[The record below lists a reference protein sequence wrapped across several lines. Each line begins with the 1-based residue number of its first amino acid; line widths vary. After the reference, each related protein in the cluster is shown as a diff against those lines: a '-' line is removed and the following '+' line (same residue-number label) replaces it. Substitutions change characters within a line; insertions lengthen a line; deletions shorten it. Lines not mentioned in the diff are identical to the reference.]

1 MRRGR
6 DRRCLLGA
14 TGPDLHSSQES
25 SHSGMMHPFGNEEAA
40 SLEHLFCFF
49 CECVQQGNW
58 ELAQACIPQL
68 HQWQGDGSE
77 KVTAILQALIAC
89 PSQLR
94 CGQNYSPQR
103 LAWLWLLVLKKWLVW
118 DQKIIPGVL
127 QRETEFL
134 LLLEELQKDVSDEVL
149 KELFEAFE
157 CVQSKHELDR
167 KKRDG
172 RTYRFSVEATS
183 ALQKLLLRAP
193 RRAQALLEF
202 LQGEHGTPSSA
213 LQHSCSLRNIYVDFL
228 RDSLKSLQRLQRYP
242 KSSGELDQSETVDAI
257 YSVLSVLNFEVEHQT
272 GELRHLCRELFDA
285 CWAEGSPLKEERL
298 LGCILRKQSHALL
311 SLYSNVFTERTRE
324 KLLGPKLPGKGS
336 SEQLDTERVMLALFS
351 EPEEVYSWKTAY
363 FYCLSCSK
371 HFLEQ
376 ILVTALTLLK
386 REDFSGLSSLLSREF
401 NPLSR
406 LLVLLG
412 WTHCHSLESAKNL
425 LYALHKTQGLCNDS
439 VLKEFCDGL
448 WAQVEVLEWCTQQNS
463 ITIPKKILLQHLYS
477 LDCHSALYSLH
488 HLTNLL
494 ALNEEDVIELLQ
506 KVPARDQQTQ
516 AVPVPS
522 LLSQQRNLVLF
533 RAFCA
538 MKYAIYALCVNS
550 HRHSKCKDCMHG
562 LLSDLPEDSTPLKDP
577 PGDRPPC
584 LDCPAIFPQYL
595 AKCQQFLRRV
605 PAPLHLELL
614 ENIFSL
620 LFVSYS
626 DLYTENPLL
635 EDYAEED
642 DIVKKSCGA
651 GNLDGSAS
659 RESSTSESPQHPAE
673 PERKAEMHP
682 QAPRTV
688 YHGIQTLLG
697 SELSGETCESSRLR
711 YLDLKHFAS
720 GVNGFLVDDL
730 AMDAFLKMLLNHLE
744 EIQSSLPWD
753 SSNVPHEELELVE
766 CLNFSVN
773 RDVFGSRVLQF
784 SKYISEAQWRY
795 KVVMSNRNT
804 ENQLAASKRHYSL
817 TRRSSLRKRHQT
829 QRWRMDC
836 KEGTSSQSLESTSSE
851 LSTSTSE
858 GSTSTVSGSSDL
870 ECRLKPQQQ
879 NLLIPMMLSPP
890 ESLLVS
896 CILRGNFIE
905 AHQVAL
911 MFNLESSAC
920 YGELVFMERYQEVV
934 RELAKVE
941 HKIVYQSAD
950 GFGAIRR
957 SGSGRSTLQA
967 IGSAAAAG
975 MVFYSIS
982 DVTDKLLATSGS
994 LVPTLQENFWTNS
1007 IQLEHTDPMS
1017 EVVADL
1023 SPSAMAAFDLACTQC
1038 HQWKTCKQLLETAE
1052 RRLHNSFE
1060 TKGRRLDFI
1069 LVHSDG
1075 IRGFPA
1081 VLQQINK
1088 ILNYPCMSQGQ
1099 YKSEVSDEKISSQF
1113 RCNIVDLLQMCYP
1126 TLTEDCIANQIALS
1140 QHLDQVLQTLTDVE
1154 DSPDSKGS
1162 LITSLVEQASL
1173 KPTELEAH
1181 PIHNQIQLLLKT
1193 LDQHIQTMPVSSVRT
1208 DCVKSFFDYINTLAA
1223 VVLRSLNTEL
1233 DQTAEVKVGNPF
1245 ILLQQS
1251 PSHLLSLLLFERQV
1265 PPDRLSS
1272 LLAKEELNLN
1282 VQQVIINCC
1291 CEPLS
1296 LCNARQSSQTRSL
1309 LTNISSL
1316 AHLHAYH
1323 CLPDVEI
1330 PIHNPAM
1337 DSEEDSTQPSS
1348 SLADL
1353 NQHSLTA
1360 SSLAF
1365 LKCQSKLMA
1374 TVACLCASKVQ
1385 KVPKPSLSWMEFRGK
1400 REVPLGLEQIS
1411 KECETLLKE
1420 FLMLENFLLTM
1431 SEPLQDPQEEGS
1443 GLVSGLCGKPYM
1455 SLVLLGL
1462 HSAMAVEILMEV
1474 FEQALTAKDWPRALT
1489 VLDLYSQDM
1498 EELTSVR
1505 DAVLSCAAADDK
1517 GGWQYLFPVKDAML
1531 RSRLALH
1538 CLDRWPLEACLEI
1551 LAYCICDP
1559 GITEE
1564 LKSDLQSKTGELQVY
1579 QKILN
1584 LQDVPTWNDWQD
1596 LKEACID
1603 NPQAIMSVV
1612 LEAKD
1617 YELCEEW
1624 GHLYPIPKEPLIS
1637 LHQEHLLHLLEMG
1650 DTEKALQLLERI
1662 EDSDTR
1668 LVISEQ
1674 SLDKHP
1680 SLAASH
1686 FLANYL
1692 TTHFYKY
1699 LTATRHNEIQ
1709 ALYMGSKVL
1718 LTLPE
1723 PYRASYSHLSS
1734 RPLLMLEQL
1743 LMNMKVDWAA
1753 VAVQTLHQ
1761 LLVGQ
1766 EIGFTVEDMDALLS
1780 KYSEKALDFPYSLK
1794 EKRSD
1799 SVIRTQESLSQVSES
1814 DTSSKSGSA
1823 ELSPASFPGIIQ
1835 SSSPRE
1841 RSLPWNLFPQEFVPP
1856 EVPPSKQQWI
1866 PDETEI
1872 TCMVCKTER
1881 FTMFNRRH
1889 HCRRCGRLVCSSCS
1903 TKKMVVE
1910 ACREN
1915 PARVCDQCYSY
1926 YSKHCPPVLAQDT
1939 SITKE
1944 EDQDLIEV
1952 QTCGNGG
1959 LDCSVVMRVPKATEL
1974 EWLLSLSEDENEIVR
1989 DEFYYEQAPS
1999 SSLCISILSLH
2010 SDSTAC
2016 GHQLI
2021 QRCCKL
2027 SQGLINPE
2035 VDAGLLMDIMKQL
2048 LFSAKMMFVKAGRS
2062 QDLALC
2068 DSYIS
2073 KVDVLNI
2080 LVAAAYRHVPSLDQ
2094 ILQPAAVTRLRNRLL
2109 EAEYYQLAVEVSTK
2123 TGLDPGGAWHAW
2135 GMACLKAGNLSSARE
2150 KFSRCLKPPFDL
2162 NQLNHGSRLVQDVIQ
2177 YLESTVKP
2185 ILLVQ
2190 DDDYFATLR
2199 DLEAT
2204 LRTRSLSLE
2213 MMSEGKIQHN
2223 SYYQECLFYLHTYGT
2238 NLAIISFYMRH
2249 DCMREALLHLLNK
2262 ESLPEV
2268 FIEGIFVP
2276 SYKSG
2281 KLHMLENLLETID
2294 PSLESWG
2301 IYLIAA
2307 CKHLQ
2312 KKNYYHILYEL
2323 QQFMKDHVRAAMTC
2337 IRFFTHKAKSYTEL
2351 GDKQKWLLKVK
2362 DHLKVYLQEVSRSS
2376 GRRKAACTFR
2386 KKMTATDVSRHINTV
2401 ELQME
2406 VTKFLHRCESS
2417 GTSQITGSTLPTL
2430 FGNSHMKMD
2439 VAGKVMLEGK
2449 NIEEGFGIAFR
2460 VLQDFQL
2467 EAAAVYSKVAK
2478 VLVKQQN
2485 YSEIRQLLKCVNES
2499 GVAAK
2504 NDGDIIILNCLDEF
2518 KDIPSEDLD
2527 NLIQDMDS
2535 DENKIQAYLMCH
2547 KLRSAYLVSVRQENT
2562 RAVQLVQR
2570 VRQLAENSGEDVV
2583 QAICDQWLS
2592 VHQPKQKSRFTQTT
2606 RK

>member
-1 MRRGR
+1 
-6 DRRCLLGA
+6 
-14 TGPDLHSSQES
+14 
-25 SHSGMMHPFGNEEAA
+25 MMHPFGNEEAA

-49 CECVQQGNW
+49 CECVRWGEW
-58 ELAQACIPQL
+58 GLAQACIPQL

-77 KVTAILQALIAC
+77 KVAAILQALIAC

-94 CGQNYSPQR
+94 CGQNCSPQR

-118 DQKIIPGVL
+118 DQKIIPAGL

-157 CVQSKHELDR
+157 CVQSKHESDR

-172 RTYRFSVEATS
+172 RTYRFSMEATS
-183 ALQKLLLRAP
+183 ALRKLLLRAP

-213 LQHSCSLRNIYVDFL
+213 LQHSCSVQNIYVDFL

-242 KSSGELDQSETVDAI
+242 KSSGELDQTETVDAI
-257 YSVLSVLNFEVEHQT
+257 YGVLSVLHFEVEHQT
-272 GELRHLCRELFDA
+272 GELRHLCRELLDA

-336 SEQLDTERVMLALFS
+336 SEQLDTERVMMALFA

-363 FYCLSCSK
+363 FYCLSSSK

-386 REDFSGLSSLLSREF
+386 REDFTGLSSLLSREF

-412 WTHCHSLESAKNL
+412 WTHCHSLESAKKL
-425 LYALHKTQGLCNDS
+425 LYALHKTRSLCNDS

-448 WAQVEVLEWCTQQNS
+448 WAQVEVLEWCIQQNS

-506 KVPARDQQTQ
+506 KVPARDQETQ
-516 AVPVPS
+516 VVPVSS

-550 HRHSKCKDCMHG
+550 HCHSKCKDCMHS
-562 LLSDLPEDSTPLKDP
+562 LLSDLPEDSTPLKEP
-577 PGDRPPC
+577 PGDRPPY
-584 LDCPAIFPQYL
+584 LDCPAIFRQYL
-595 AKCQQFLRRV
+595 AKCQQFLRSL

-626 DLYTENPLL
+626 DLYTETPLP

-642 DIVKKSCGA
+642 NIVKKSCGA

-659 RESSTSESPQHPAE
+659 RESSTSESPQHPTE
-673 PERKAEMHP
+673 PERKTERCP

-697 SELSGETCESSRLR
+697 SELSDETCESSRMS

-720 GVNGFLVDDL
+720 GVSGFLVDDL
-730 AMDAFLKMLLNHLE
+730 VVDAFLKMLLNHLE
-744 EIQSSLPWD
+744 EIQRSLPWD

-784 SKYISEAQWRY
+784 SKYLSEAQWRY

-804 ENQLAASKRHYSL
+804 EHQLAASKRHFSL
-817 TRRSSLRKRHQT
+817 TRCSSLRKRHQT

-836 KEGTSSQSLESTSSE
+836 KKRTSSQSLESTSSE

-858 GSTSTVSGSSDL
+858 GSTSTVSGWSDL

-911 MFNLESSAC
+911 MFNLESSAS

-941 HKIVYQSAD
+941 HKIAYQSAD
-950 GFGAIRR
+950 GIGGIRR

-994 LVPTLQENFWTNS
+994 LVPTLQEDFWTSS

-1038 HQWKTCKQLLETAE
+1038 HLWKTCKQLLETAE
-1052 RRLHNSFE
+1052 RRLHNSLE
-1060 TKGRRLDFI
+1060 TRGRRLDFI
-1069 LVHSDG
+1069 PLHCDG

-1099 YKSEVSDEKISSQF
+1099 SKSEVSDEKISSQF

-1126 TLTEDCIANQIALS
+1126 TLTEDCIANQIVLS
-1140 QHLDQVLQTLTDVE
+1140 QYLDQVLQTLTNIE
-1154 DSPDSKGS
+1154 DSP
-1162 LITSLVEQASL
+1162 
-1173 KPTELEAH
+1173 
-1181 PIHNQIQLLLKT
+1181 
-1193 LDQHIQTMPVSSVRT
+1193 
-1208 DCVKSFFDYINTLAA
+1208 
-1223 VVLRSLNTEL
+1223 

-1251 PSHLLSLLLFERQV
+1251 PSHLLSLLVFERQV

-1296 LCNARQSSQTRSL
+1296 LCSARQSSQTRSL

-1353 NQHSLTA
+1353 NQHTLTA

-1420 FLMLENFLLTM
+1420 FLMLESFLLTM
-1431 SEPLQDPQEEGS
+1431 SEPLQDPQEEGT

-1462 HSAMAVEILMEV
+1462 HSTMAVEVLMEV
-1474 FEQALTAKDWPRALT
+1474 FEQALTAKDWPRALK

-1505 DAVLSCAAADDK
+1505 DAVLSCATADGKD
-1517 GGWQYLFPVKDAML
+1517 GWQYLFPVKDAML
-1531 RSRLALH
+1531 RSRLALR

-1564 LKSDLQSKTGELQVY
+1564 LKSDLQSKIGELQVY
-1579 QKILN
+1579 RKILN

-1603 NPQAIMSVV
+1603 DPQAIMSVV

-1624 GHLYPIPKEPLIS
+1624 GHLYPVPREHLIS

-1650 DTEKALQLLERI
+1650 DTEKALKLLERI
-1662 EDSDTR
+1662 EDSDMR

-1723 PYRASYSHLSS
+1723 AYRASYSHLSS

-1766 EIGFTVEDMDALLS
+1766 EIGFTVDDMDALLS
-1780 KYSEKALDFPYSLK
+1780 KYSEKALDFPFSLK

-1823 ELSPASFPGIIQ
+1823 ELCPASFPGIIQ

-1841 RSLPWNLFPQEFVPP
+1841 RSLPRNLLPQEFVPP
-1856 EVPPSKQQWI
+1856 EVPPPKHQWI

-1903 TKKMVVE
+1903 TKKMGVE

-1926 YSKHCPPVLAQDT
+1926 YSKHCSPGLVQDT
-1939 SITKE
+1939 SILSELVEGVVRNSGRAVTSVLPALLSVGLLGRDEHSAVLKSTKE
-1944 EDQDLIEV
+1944 EDQDLMEAV

-1959 LDCSVVMRVPKATEL
+1959 LDYSVVMRVPKATEL

-1989 DEFYYEQAPS
+1989 NEFYYEQAPS

-2021 QRCCKL
+2021 QHCCKL

-2185 ILLVQ
+2185 VVLVQ

-2213 MMSEGKIQHN
+2213 LMSEGKIQHN

-2262 ESLPEV
+2262 ESPPEV

-2351 GDKQKWLLKVK
+2351 GDTQKWLLKVK

-2376 GRRKAACTFR
+2376 GRKKAACTFR

-2417 GTSQITGSTLPTL
+2417 GTSPITGSNLPTL
-2430 FGNSHMKMD
+2430 FGNNHMKMD

-2478 VLVKQQN
+2478 ALVKQRN

-2535 DENKIQAYLMCH
+2535 DENKIQAYLKCN

-2562 RAVQLVQR
+2562 RAVELVQH
-2570 VRQLAENSGEDVV
+2570 VRQLAENSREDVV
-2583 QAICDQWLS
+2583 QAICAQWLS
-2592 VHQPKQKSRFTQTT
+2592 VHQPKQKSSKTT

>member
-1 MRRGR
+1 M
-6 DRRCLLGA
+6 
-14 TGPDLHSSQES
+14 PQES

-49 CECVQQGNW
+49 CECVRRGEW

-77 KVTAILQALIAC
+77 KVAAILQALIAC

-94 CGQNYSPQR
+94 CGQNCSPQR

-118 DQKIIPGVL
+118 DQKIIPSVL

-134 LLLEELQKDVSDEVL
+134 LLLEELQKNVSDEVL

-157 CVQSKHELDR
+157 CVQSKHESDR

-183 ALQKLLLRAP
+183 ALRKLLLRAP

-202 LQGEHGTPSSA
+202 LQGERGTPSSA
-213 LQHSCSLRNIYVDFL
+213 LQHSCSVQNVYVDFL

-257 YSVLSVLNFEVEHQT
+257 YGVLSVLHFEVEHQT
-272 GELRHLCRELFDA
+272 GELRHLCRELLDA

-298 LGCILRKQSHALL
+298 LSCILRKQSHALL

-336 SEQLDTERVMLALFS
+336 SEQLDTERVMLALFA

-363 FYCLSCSK
+363 FYCLSSSK

-386 REDFSGLSSLLSREF
+386 REDFTGLSSLLSREF

-412 WTHCHSLESAKNL
+412 WTHCHSLESAKKL
-425 LYALHKTQGLCNDS
+425 LHALHKTQSLCNDS

-448 WAQVEVLEWCTQQNS
+448 WAQVQVLEWCIQQNS
-463 ITIPKKILLQHLYS
+463 ITIPKEILLQHLYS
-477 LDCHSALYSLH
+477 LDCHSALYSLY

-506 KVPARDQQTQ
+506 KVPARDQETQ
-516 AVPVPS
+516 VVPVSS

-550 HRHSKCKDCMHG
+550 HCHSKCKDCMHS
-562 LLSDLPEDSTPLKDP
+562 LLSDLPEDSTPLKEP
-577 PGDRPPC
+577 PGDRPPY
-584 LDCPAIFPQYL
+584 LDCPAIFPHYL
-595 AKCQQFLRRV
+595 AKCQQFLRSV

-626 DLYTENPLL
+626 DLYTETPLP

-642 DIVKKSCGA
+642 NIVKKSCGA
-651 GNLDGSAS
+651 RNLDGSAS

-673 PERKAEMHP
+673 PERKTERCP
-682 QAPRTV
+682 QAHRTV
-688 YHGIQTLLG
+688 CHGIQTVLG
-697 SELSGETCESSRLR
+697 SELSGETCESSRMS

-720 GVNGFLVDDL
+720 GVSGFLVDDL
-730 AMDAFLKMLLNHLE
+730 VVDAFLKMLLKHLE
-744 EIQSSLPWD
+744 EIQRSLPWD

-784 SKYISEAQWRY
+784 SKYLSEAQWRY

-804 ENQLAASKRHYSL
+804 EHQLAASKRHFSL
-817 TRRSSLRKRHQT
+817 TRCSSLRKRRQT

-836 KEGTSSQSLESTSSE
+836 KEGTSRQSLESTSSE

-858 GSTSTVSGSSDL
+858 GSTSTVSGWSDL
-870 ECRLKPQQQ
+870 ERRLKPQQQ

-896 CILRGNFIE
+896 CILRGNFTE

-941 HKIVYQSAD
+941 HKIAYQSAD
-950 GFGAIRR
+950 GIGGIRR

-994 LVPTLQENFWTNS
+994 LVPTLQENFWTSS

-1038 HQWKTCKQLLETAE
+1038 HLWKTCKQLLETAE
-1052 RRLHNSFE
+1052 RRLHNSLE
-1060 TKGRRLDFI
+1060 TRGRRLDFI
-1069 LVHSDG
+1069 PLHCDG

-1099 YKSEVSDEKISSQF
+1099 SKSEVSDEKISSQF

-1126 TLTEDCIANQIALS
+1126 TLTEDCIANQIVLS
-1140 QHLDQVLQTLTDVE
+1140 QHLDQVLQTLTNVE
-1154 DSPDSKGS
+1154 DSPDSKGN
-1162 LITSLVEQASL
+1162 LITNLVEQASL

-1181 PIHNQIQLLLKT
+1181 PIRNQIQLLLKT

-1208 DCVKSFFDYINTLAA
+1208 DCVKSFFDYINALASI
-1223 VVLRSLNTEL
+1223 VLWSLNTEL

-1296 LCNARQSSQTRSL
+1296 LCSTRQSSQTRSL

-1353 NQHSLTA
+1353 NQHTLTA

-1420 FLMLENFLLTM
+1420 FLMLESFLLTM
-1431 SEPLQDPQEEGS
+1431 SEPLQDPQEEGT

-1462 HSAMAVEILMEV
+1462 HSTMAVEVLMEV
-1474 FEQALTAKDWPRALT
+1474 FEQALTAKDWPRALKI
-1489 VLDLYSQDM
+1489 LDLYSQDM

-1505 DAVLSCAAADDK
+1505 DAVLSCATADGKD
-1517 GGWQYLFPVKDAML
+1517 GWQYLFPVKDAML
-1531 RSRLALH
+1531 RSRLALR

-1579 QKILN
+1579 RKILN

-1603 NPQAIMSVV
+1603 DPQAIMSVI

-1624 GHLYPIPKEPLIS
+1624 GHLYPVPREHLIS

-1650 DTEKALQLLERI
+1650 DTEKALQ
-1662 EDSDTR
+1662 
-1668 LVISEQ
+1668 
-1674 SLDKHP
+1674 
-1680 SLAASH
+1680 
-1686 FLANYL
+1686 
-1692 TTHFYKY
+1692 
-1699 LTATRHNEIQ
+1699 
-1709 ALYMGSKVL
+1709 VL

-1723 PYRASYSHLSS
+1723 AYRASYSHLSS

-1766 EIGFTVEDMDALLS
+1766 EIGFTVDDMDALLS
-1780 KYSEKALDFPYSLK
+1780 KYSEKALDFPFSLK

-1823 ELSPASFPGIIQ
+1823 ELCPASFPGIIQ

-1841 RSLPWNLFPQEFVPP
+1841 RSLPRNLLPQEFVPP
-1856 EVPPSKQQWI
+1856 EVPPPKHQWI

-1926 YSKHCPPVLAQDT
+1926 YSKHCPPGLVQDT
-1939 SITKE
+1939 SILSELVEDVVRKSGRAVTSVLPALLSVGLLGRNEHSAVLKSTKE
-1944 EDQDLIEV
+1944 EDQDLMEAV

-1959 LDCSVVMRVPKATEL
+1959 LDYSVVMRVPKATEL

-1989 DEFYYEQAPS
+1989 NEFYYEQAPS

-2021 QRCCKL
+2021 QSCCKL

-2185 ILLVQ
+2185 VVLVQ

-2213 MMSEGKIQHN
+2213 LMSEGKIQHN

-2262 ESLPEV
+2262 ESPPEV

-2376 GRRKAACTFR
+2376 GRKKAACTFR

-2417 GTSQITGSTLPTL
+2417 GTSPITGSNLPTL
-2430 FGNSHMKMD
+2430 FGNNHMKMD

-2478 VLVKQQN
+2478 ALVKQRN

-2535 DENKIQAYLMCH
+2535 DENKIQAYLKCN

-2562 RAVQLVQR
+2562 RAVELVQH
-2570 VRQLAENSGEDVV
+2570 VRQLAENSREDVV
-2583 QAICDQWLS
+2583 QAICAQWLS
-2592 VHQPKQKSRFTQTT
+2592 VHQPKQKSWFTQTT

>member
-1 MRRGR
+1 
-6 DRRCLLGA
+6 
-14 TGPDLHSSQES
+14 
-25 SHSGMMHPFGNEEAA
+25 
-40 SLEHLFCFF
+40 
-49 CECVQQGNW
+49 
-58 ELAQACIPQL
+58 
-68 HQWQGDGSE
+68 
-77 KVTAILQALIAC
+77 
-89 PSQLR
+89 
-94 CGQNYSPQR
+94 
-103 LAWLWLLVLKKWLVW
+103 
-118 DQKIIPGVL
+118 
-127 QRETEFL
+127 
-134 LLLEELQKDVSDEVL
+134 
-149 KELFEAFE
+149 
-157 CVQSKHELDR
+157 
-167 KKRDG
+167 
-172 RTYRFSVEATS
+172 
-183 ALQKLLLRAP
+183 
-193 RRAQALLEF
+193 
-202 LQGEHGTPSSA
+202 
-213 LQHSCSLRNIYVDFL
+213 
-228 RDSLKSLQRLQRYP
+228 
-242 KSSGELDQSETVDAI
+242 
-257 YSVLSVLNFEVEHQT
+257 
-272 GELRHLCRELFDA
+272 
-285 CWAEGSPLKEERL
+285 
-298 LGCILRKQSHALL
+298 
-311 SLYSNVFTERTRE
+311 
-324 KLLGPKLPGKGS
+324 
-336 SEQLDTERVMLALFS
+336 
-351 EPEEVYSWKTAY
+351 
-363 FYCLSCSK
+363 
-371 HFLEQ
+371 
-376 ILVTALTLLK
+376 
-386 REDFSGLSSLLSREF
+386 
-401 NPLSR
+401 
-406 LLVLLG
+406 
-412 WTHCHSLESAKNL
+412 
-425 LYALHKTQGLCNDS
+425 
-439 VLKEFCDGL
+439 
-448 WAQVEVLEWCTQQNS
+448 
-463 ITIPKKILLQHLYS
+463 
-477 LDCHSALYSLH
+477 
-488 HLTNLL
+488 
-494 ALNEEDVIELLQ
+494 
-506 KVPARDQQTQ
+506 
-516 AVPVPS
+516 
-522 LLSQQRNLVLF
+522 
-533 RAFCA
+533 

-550 HRHSKCKDCMHG
+550 HCHSKCKDCMHS
-562 LLSDLPEDSTPLKDP
+562 LLSDFPEDSTPLKEP
-577 PGDRPPC
+577 PGDRPPY

-595 AKCQQFLRRV
+595 AKCQQFLRSV

-620 LFVSYS
+620 LFISYS
-626 DLYTENPLL
+626 DLYTETPLP

-642 DIVKKSCGA
+642 NIVKKSCGA
-651 GNLDGSAS
+651 RNLDGSAS

-673 PERKAEMHP
+673 PERKTERCL

-688 YHGIQTLLG
+688 YHGIQTVLG
-697 SELSGETCESSRLR
+697 SELSGETCESSRMS

-720 GVNGFLVDDL
+720 GVSGFLVDDL
-730 AMDAFLKMLLNHLE
+730 VVDAFLKMLLTHLE
-744 EIQSSLPWD
+744 EIQRSLPWD

-773 RDVFGSRVLQF
+773 RDVVGSRALQF
-784 SKYISEAQWRY
+784 SKYLSEAQWRY

-804 ENQLAASKRHYSL
+804 EHQLAASKRHFSL
-817 TRRSSLRKRHQT
+817 TRCSSLRRRHQT

-836 KEGTSSQSLESTSSE
+836 KERTSGQSLESTSSE

-858 GSTSTVSGSSDL
+858 GSTSTVSGWSDL

-896 CILRGNFIE
+896 CILRGNFTE

-941 HKIVYQSAD
+941 HKIAYQSAD
-950 GFGAIRR
+950 GIGGIRR

-994 LVPTLQENFWTNS
+994 LVPILQENFWTSS

-1038 HQWKTCKQLLETAE
+1038 HLWKTCKQLLETAE
-1052 RRLHNSFE
+1052 RRLHNSLE
-1060 TKGRRLDFI
+1060 TRGRRLDFI
-1069 LVHSDG
+1069 PLHCDG

-1088 ILNYPCMSQGQ
+1088 ILNYPCLSQGQ
-1099 YKSEVSDEKISSQF
+1099 SKSEVSDEKISSQF

-1126 TLTEDCIANQIALS
+1126 TLTEDCIANQIVLS
-1140 QHLDQVLQTLTDVE
+1140 QHLDQVLQTLTNVE
-1154 DSPDSKGS
+1154 DSPDSKGN
-1162 LITSLVEQASL
+1162 LITNLVEQASL

-1181 PIHNQIQLLLKT
+1181 PIRNQIQLLLKT

-1208 DCVKSFFDYINTLAA
+1208 DCVKSFFDYINTLASI
-1223 VVLRSLNTEL
+1223 VLRSLNTEL

-1296 LCNARQSSQTRSL
+1296 LCSTRQSSQTRSL

-1353 NQHSLTA
+1353 NQHTLTA

-1420 FLMLENFLLTM
+1420 FLMLESFLLTM
-1431 SEPLQDPQEEGS
+1431 SEPLQDHQEEGT

-1462 HSAMAVEILMEV
+1462 HSTMAVEVLMEV
-1474 FEQALTAKDWPRALT
+1474 FEQALTAKDWPRALKI
-1489 VLDLYSQDM
+1489 LDLYSQDM

-1505 DAVLSCAAADDK
+1505 DAALSCATADGKD
-1517 GGWQYLFPVKDAML
+1517 GWQYLFPVKDAML
-1531 RSRLALH
+1531 RSRLALR

-1579 QKILN
+1579 RKILN

-1603 NPQAIMSVV
+1603 DPQAIMSVI

-1624 GHLYPIPKEPLIS
+1624 GHLYPVPREHLIS

-1674 SLDKHP
+1674 SLDRHP

-1723 PYRASYSHLSS
+1723 AYRASYSHLSS

-1753 VAVQTLHQ
+1753 VAIQTLHQ

-1766 EIGFTVEDMDALLS
+1766 EIGFTVDDMDALLS
-1780 KYSEKALDFPYSLK
+1780 KYSEKALDFPFSLK

-1823 ELSPASFPGIIQ
+1823 ELCPASFPGIIQ

-1841 RSLPWNLFPQEFVPP
+1841 RSLPRNLLPQEFVPP
-1856 EVPPSKQQWI
+1856 EVPPPKHQWI

-1926 YSKHCPPVLAQDT
+1926 YSKHWPPVLVQDT
-1939 SITKE
+1939 GILSELVEDVVRKSGRAVTSVLPSLLSVGLLGRNEHSAVLKSTKE
-1944 EDQDLIEV
+1944 EDQDLMEAV

-1959 LDCSVVMRVPKATEL
+1959 LDYSVMMQVPKATEL

-1989 DEFYYEQAPS
+1989 NEFYYEQAPS

-2021 QRCCKL
+2021 QSCCKL

-2135 GMACLKAGNLSSARE
+2135 GMACLKAGNLSSARK

-2185 ILLVQ
+2185 VVLVQ

-2213 MMSEGKIQHN
+2213 LMSEGKIQHN

-2238 NLAIISFYMRH
+2238 NLAINSFYMRH

-2262 ESLPEV
+2262 ESPPEV

-2376 GRRKAACTFR
+2376 GRKKAACTFR

-2417 GTSQITGSTLPTL
+2417 GTSPITGSNLPTL
-2430 FGNSHMKMD
+2430 FGNNHMKMD

-2478 VLVKQQN
+2478 ALVKQRN

-2535 DENKIQAYLMCH
+2535 DENKIQAYLKCN

-2562 RAVQLVQR
+2562 RAVELVQH
-2570 VRQLAENSGEDVV
+2570 VRQLAENSREDVV
-2583 QAICDQWLS
+2583 QAICAQWLS
-2592 VHQPKQKSRFTQTT
+2592 VHQPKQKSWFTQTT